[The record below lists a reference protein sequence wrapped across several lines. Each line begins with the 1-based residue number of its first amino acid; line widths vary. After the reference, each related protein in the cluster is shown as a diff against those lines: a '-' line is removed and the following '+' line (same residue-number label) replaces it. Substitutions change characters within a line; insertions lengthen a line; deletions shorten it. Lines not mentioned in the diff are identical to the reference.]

1 MGASSSFGPPENW
14 VGGFTGDYNAAFG
27 HRALRRNLSGIDN
40 TAVGAAS
47 LDGNLD
53 GNSNTGIGRSALLLN
68 QFGSR
73 NVGIGTSA
81 MRFVT
86 GSRNV
91 AVGSEAAINFRNGGD
106 GNIFLGDGAGPAQIT
121 GFSNRLYIHNAANDM
136 PLIYGDFDSRN
147 LNFYVNKDIKSR
159 VTITSSVPY
168 VVNTI
173 GTSGLKFA
181 NLKSTNLAEA
191 SNGKVLTV
199 DEDGDVIL
207 VKDQIGIGTGI
218 ITSSCTTSNFVT
230 KSDGTTGNIKCSEIY
245 DDGAKHVG
253 FFYGSSPLTSVNV
266 SINGSLATTGIYNT
280 SDKKFKTNIKPIES
294 ALEKVMQL
302 EGKTYNWKKEAFKDN
317 NFSGELQYGLIAQDV
332 QKIIPSLVIA
342 SENGD
347 LAMNYVGLIPVLIQ
361 ALKEQQSQ
369 IEALKSQISEN
380 FQKQNQDLIAL
391 ENTKIISVSPNPS
404 QDVIAVSMNIDK
416 SALNAKLMVYD
427 LKGTILSSLNIH
439 ERDNNITRT
448 LQKDNFGK
456 GVYIV
461 SLLINGKSIDSKKI
475 IFN

>member
-1 MGASSSFGPPENW
+1 
-14 VGGFTGDYNAAFG
+14 
-27 HRALRRNLSGIDN
+27 
-40 TAVGAAS
+40 
-47 LDGNLD
+47 
-53 GNSNTGIGRSALLLN
+53 
-68 QFGSR
+68 
-73 NVGIGTSA
+73 
-81 MRFVT
+81 
-86 GSRNV
+86 
-91 AVGSEAAINFRNGGD
+91 
-106 GNIFLGDGAGPAQIT
+106 
-121 GFSNRLYIHNAANDM
+121 
-136 PLIYGDFDSRN
+136 
-147 LNFYVNKDIKSR
+147 
-159 VTITSSVPY
+159 
-168 VVNTI
+168 
-173 GTSGLKFA
+173 
-181 NLKSTNLAEA
+181 
-191 SNGKVLTV
+191 
-199 DEDGDVIL
+199 
-207 VKDQIGIGTGI
+207 
-218 ITSSCTTSNFVT
+218 
-230 KSDGTTGNIKCSEIY
+230 
-245 DDGAKHVG
+245 
-253 FFYGSSPLTSVNV
+253 
-266 SINGSLATTGIYNT
+266 LATTGIYNT

-461 SLLINGKSIDSKKI
+461 SLLVNGKSIDSKKI